1 MEFLN
6 DHLAWKPNDTKRP
19 FDKVEIGKWYWM
31 KAEIS
36 EKKFTGKIWPDGE
49 KSLKNGF

>member
-6 DHLAWKPNDTKRP
+6 DHLAWKGNDTP
-19 FDKVEIGKWYWM
+19 PSFDEVEIEKWYWM

-36 EKKFTGKIWPDGE
+36 DKKFTGKIWPE
-49 KSLKNGF
+49 RWIE